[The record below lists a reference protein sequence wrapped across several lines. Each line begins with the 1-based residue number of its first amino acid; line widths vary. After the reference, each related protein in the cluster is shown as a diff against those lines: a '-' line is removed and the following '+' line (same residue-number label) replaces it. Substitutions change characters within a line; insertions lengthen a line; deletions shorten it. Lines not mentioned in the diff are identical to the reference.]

1 MELDPDVAC
10 VIQYINRCVE
20 DPTPEKTYTEN
31 SNAIFY

>member
-1 MELDPDVAC
+1 MELDPDVAHAL
-10 VIQYINRCVE
+10 YNINRCIE